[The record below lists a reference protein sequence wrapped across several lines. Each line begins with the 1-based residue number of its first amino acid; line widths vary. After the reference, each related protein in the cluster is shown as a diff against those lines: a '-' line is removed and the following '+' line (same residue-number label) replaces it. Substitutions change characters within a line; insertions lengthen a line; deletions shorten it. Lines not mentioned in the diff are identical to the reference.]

1 MANIGNLVVRL
12 GLDISGLE
20 RGLAR
25 AQKTLRSAGR
35 ELQQIGAGLTFGLSA
50 PLAGVATVALKSAA
64 EFETSMNMIQAVS
77 GATASQMAALS
88 EQALQLGAQ
97 TAFSAGE
104 AAQGMLEL
112 AKAGLTVEQTQA
124 AIAGTMALAA
134 AGGLDLARAA
144 EITANSLN
152 AYKLSATEAAIIS
165 DVLAAAANSSSVDV
179 VDLADALKMAGTV
192 AAQNGVSFQDTA
204 TALAILGNNAL
215 KGSDAGT
222 SLKTMLM
229 RLTAPTD
236 AAAAAMQSLG
246 IAIYNADGSMRS
258 FPEIINNLQSSLS
271 GLSDEQRNAAMA
283 TIFGADAI
291 RAASILV
298 DNAGSSWDA
307 MSAAVNRSGA
317 AGELADARMKGLGG
331 AIEYFRGSIDSLLIS
346 SATPFLDTMANM
358 VRGAADLLTSITQ
371 LPPEIQ
377 RFGAVMLMAVA
388 AAGPL
393 LTIVGTMTTAL
404 AGLLSPIGLVIA
416 GAVLLGVAF
425 ATNFGGIRDATMA
438 LVAAVQPAVQSM
450 IDWFSAQIPMAL
462 AAGQTAWSNMSAAVS
477 AAWQSVMALLEPAFV
492 RIGAAFAEMP
502 SQLAPLQTAFGE
514 FVTAVGGAVE
524 ALQPVLVGIG
534 TLIAGVF
541 GVTAVTALNT
551 FASVLNAAIPAVTV
565 ILEQL
570 TVMINLVATT
580 VSNMVTLVVAL
591 INGDWQTAFES
602 ARNIGQAFADAF
614 IQTLNNLAELVMLVM
629 VAISSAIVSTLTQL
643 GVDIPALLGKIAAVW
658 NSVWSALQAPID
670 AVIGG
675 IANFRSALDGL
686 IGWLGG
692 LSIPN
697 PFAGWEMPELPGGFE
712 FPSIPNPFGRNA
724 LGTPAWPGGWTLVGE
739 RGPELVNLRGGAAI
753 EPLGA
758 LSGGNVIIEAVHIH
772 NDMDVEELAYRVFQ
786 IRNRRVT
793 R

>member
-12 GLDISGLE
+12 GLDISGLD
-20 RGLAR
+20 RGLTQ
-25 AQKTLRSAGR
+25 AQKMLRGAGR
-35 ELQQIGAGLTFGLSA
+35 ELQQVGAGLTFGLSA
-50 PLAGVATVALKSAA
+50 PLAGVATAAVTSAA
-64 EFETSMNMIQAVS
+64 DFETSMHMIQVVS
-77 GATASQMAALS
+77 GATASQMSALS

-134 AGGLDLARAA
+134 AGGLDLAQAA
-144 EITANSLN
+144 EITAGSLN
-152 AYKLSATEAAIIS
+152 AYKLPATDAAMVS

-215 KGSDAGT
+215 QGSDAGT

-236 AAAAAMQSLG
+236 AASAAMQSLG
-246 IAIYNADGSMRS
+246 VAVYNADGSMRS
-258 FPEIINNLQSSLS
+258 FPEILSNLQSALS

-291 RAASILV
+291 RAAAILV
-298 DNAGSSWDA
+298 DNAGASWDA
-307 MSAAVNRSGA
+307 MSAAVNQSGA
-317 AGELADARMKGLGG
+317 ASVLADARMNGLAG
-331 AIEYFRGSIDSLLIS
+331 AIEYLRGSIDSLLIS
-346 SATPFLDTMANM
+346 SATPFLDTMASM

-371 LPPEIQ
+371 LPPEVQ

-393 LTIVGTMTTAL
+393 LMILGTMTSAL

-425 ATNFGGIRDATMA
+425 ANNFGGVRDATMA
-438 LVAAVQPAVQSM
+438 LVDAVQPAVQSM
-450 IDWFSAQIPMAL
+450 IDWFTAQIPAAL

-477 AAWQSVMALLEPAFV
+477 AAWQSAMALLEPAFA

-514 FVTAVGGAVE
+514 FVTAIGAAVE
-524 ALQPVLVGIG
+524 ALRPVLVGIG

-541 GVTAVTALNT
+541 GVAAVTALNT
-551 FASVLNAAIPAVTV
+551 FSGVLNAAIPAVTV
-565 ILEQL
+565 VLEQL
-570 TVMINLVATT
+570 TVMLNLFATT
-580 VSNMVTLVVAL
+580 FSNMVTMVVAL

-602 ARNIGQAFADAF
+602 AQNIGQAFADAF
-614 IQTLNNLAELVMLVM
+614 AKTIGNLGELVALVM
-629 VAISSAIVSTLTQL
+629 AAISGAVVSTLTQL
-643 GVDIPALLGKIAAVW
+643 GVDIPALLGNIEAVW

-675 IANFRSALDGL
+675 ISNFRSSLDGL
-686 IGWLGG
+686 VGWLGG
-692 LSIPN
+692 LSVPN
-697 PFAGWEMPELPGGFE
+697 PFAGWEMPSLPA
-712 FPSIPNPFGRNA
+712 IPNPFGRNA

-758 LSGGNVIIEAVHIH
+758 LSGGNVVIEAVHIH

-786 IRNRRVT
+786 VRNRRAT